1 MDHSLV
7 MVKVLVKLNEAMS
20 HAKQDH
26 PKGVD
31 ILESMSHAKQDH
43 PKWVDIL
50 KSSDKTWSP
59 GGGNSKP
66 LQ

>member
-26 PKGVD
+26 PN
-31 ILESMSHAKQDH
+31 
-43 PKWVDIL
+43 WVDIL
-50 KSSDKTWSP
+50 KSSDKIWSP

>member
-7 MVKVLVKLNEAMS
+7 MVKVLVKLSEAMS
-20 HAKQDH
+20 HAKQD
-26 PKGVD
+26 P
-31 ILESMSHAKQDH
+31 

-50 KSSDKTWSP
+50 ESSDKTWSP
-59 GGGNSKP
+59 GGGTSKP